1 MADTDRLPCGCPAQ
15 PWATVAAVGE
25 VAALRRQRDELLA
38 LAEREGIKPVEAM
51 RRLIAAGATALA
63 STPTPGDD
71 APSPAATIAR
81 IHELLGD
88 ALDGTNVET
97 HLAAERE
104 EP

>member
-38 LAEREGIKPVEAM
+38 LAEREA
-51 RRLIAAGATALA
+51 
-63 STPTPGDD
+63 PTPGDD

>member
-1 MADTDRLPCGCPAQ
+1 MADTDRLPCGCPA
-15 PWATVAAVGE
+15 
-25 VAALRRQRDELLA
+25 
-38 LAEREGIKPVEAM
+38 
-51 RRLIAAGATALA
+51 
-63 STPTPGDD
+63 PTPGDD

>member
-1 MADTDRLPCGCPAQ
+1 MSRPLLSTRNAYAYFAVPKLRRTTGCSANE
-15 PWATVAAVGE
+15 AR
-25 VAALRRQRDELLA
+25 AALDHVGNDYDRALDWLRRN
-38 LAEREGIKPVEAM
+38 M
-51 RRLIAAGATALA
+51 RMLDT
-63 STPTPGDD
+63 TPTPGDD

>member
-1 MADTDRLPCGCPAQ
+1 VADTDRLPCGCPAQ

-38 LAEREGIKPVEAM
+38 LAD
-51 RRLIAAGATALA
+51 
-63 STPTPGDD
+63 PGDD